1 MGGLKNGGFKWVT
14 KEGMSI
20 GSVPKARPVPVNGLN
35 VGFGSDMDLDSDSDD
50 DNYGGRYSVESSP
63 QDDKI
68 RRGADQKHSAGNQRY
83 PSYPSNGG
91 RSGATQKADIVRN
104 IHCDASSMLPSKAP
118 SHSRV
123 KSSCDAEEKAS
134 APSLQPR
141 LPNFYASDLSPW
153 SSVVSYDAC
162 IRLCLNLCA
171 KGRKDASFFL
181 DNECAVLRDAFSLR
195 HALLQSEEEVMSK
208 NSSELISG
216 AAAPKQKKTMGRIKV
231 QVRKVKMGFDPQF
244 GCSFPQMP
252 KLEIERFQ
260 YRINSV
266 KSKLSSGW
274 EAVLRVHA
282 THQLPKEGS
291 LSRKSLAYM
300 HVGSQYMKDLAGLLR
315 SGFSSSK
322 STSSLSENVQEAYSC
337 VIRLKSSSDEDAV
350 RMQPGSG
357 ETHIFFPDS
366 RGDDLMIVVSDSKGN
381 RCGCVT
387 AQVALIMDAANDKV
401 RWWPIYNESDHEPI
415 GKIQLYA
422 NYLTVQDDNSH
433 LKYGIVAE
441 TVAYDLVLETAMKAQ
456 HFQQRN
462 LLLHGQWKW
471 LVTEFSSFYG
481 VSDAYTKLRYLSY
494 VMDVATPTADCLVLI
509 HDLLS
514 PVIVKG
520 TALSHQEKRI
530 LGEMSEKIEEILA
543 LVFENYKSLD
553 DQALSGLA
561 DVFKS
566 TRVVAP
572 ALAPAVKLYGLQH
585 GLLSPEARLK
595 LCKHFQVAAKRR
607 SRRHLEEIDDSVF
620 TNEGATVDSVTTITA
635 YQKMRSVCLTVKNEI
650 YTDIDIN
657 DQSVLPSFLDL
668 PNLTSSI
675 YSVELAA
682 RLRSFLKA
690 CPPTGPSSPVTD
702 LVIAV
707 SDFERDLASWN
718 INYIKGG
725 VDAKEIFGY
734 YISNWIK
741 SKNGSL
747 LDTCKLSVVKGSTFK
762 TEQLT
767 SPLIDEIYDQL
778 RQTLTD
784 YEIIVHRWPQYAF
797 VLENVMAD
805 VQNALVEALEKQ
817 YADVLS
823 PLKDNLANLGL
834 KYVQKFAKRADS
846 YYSVPAE
853 LGIVL
858 NSLRRMLDVLFPKIE
873 AQLKTWSVFMVDAGN
888 GVPGERLTE
897 VTIMLRTKFR
907 NLTQAVTEKLLEN
920 TRLQSATKWKKIIQ
934 DFKDISAEADV
945 QTRMQ
950 HLQDMVIKTI
960 DHLHT
965 ILETC
970 VFVTVCRGFWD
981 RMGQEVLHC
990 LENGKEN
997 RSLYTGLRIALRV
1010 LDETYASEMQRLL
1023 GNSVQAKD
1031 IEPPRT
1037 ILEAHAMLSKD
1048 STSTKD
1054 GTYYY

>member
-1 MGGLKNGGFKWVT
+1 MGGFKNGGLKWVT
-14 KEGMSI
+14 KEGEFRKMNGMGI
-20 GSVPKARPVPVNGLN
+20 GSVPKAKPLPVNGEKF
-35 VGFGSDMDLDSDSDD
+35 GSGSDMDLNSDSDD
-50 DNYGGRYSVESSP
+50 ENYGGGRYSVESSP

-68 RRGADQKHSAGNQRY
+68 RDQRSS
-83 PSYPSNGG
+83 SYPSNGG

-104 IHCDASSMLPSKAP
+104 IHCDASSMLSSKVP

-123 KSSCDAEEKAS
+123 KSSVDADEKVPPQS
-134 APSLQPR
+134 SQPR
-141 LPNFYASDLSPW
+141 HPNFHASGHSPW
-153 SSVVSYDAC
+153 SSVVSYDGC
-162 IRLCLNLCA
+162 IRLCLDSWA
-171 KGRKDASFFL
+171 KGCKEASFFL
-181 DNECAVLRDAFSLR
+181 DNECAVLRDSFSLR

-208 NSSELISG
+208 RTSELISG
-216 AAAPKQKKTMGRIKV
+216 AAAPKPKKMMGRIKV
-231 QVRKVKMGFDPQF
+231 QVRKVKMGLDPQS

-260 YRINSV
+260 YCINTV
-266 KSKLSSGW
+266 KSRLSSGW
-274 EAVLRVHA
+274 EAVQRVNAAH
-282 THQLPKEGS
+282 HLPKEGS

-300 HVGSQYMKDLAGLLR
+300 HVGTQYMKDIVGLVR
-315 SGFSSSK
+315 SGLSSSQK
-322 STSSLSENVQEAYSC
+322 TSSLSENVQEAYSC
-337 VIRLKSSSDEDAV
+337 LIRLKSSSDDDAV

-357 ETHIFFPDS
+357 ETHIFFPGS
-366 RGDDLMIVVSDSKGN
+366 LGDDLMIVVSDSKGN

-387 AQVALIMDAANDKV
+387 AQVALIMDSANDKV
-401 RWWPIYNESDHEPI
+401 RWWPIYNEPDHEPV
-415 GKIQLYA
+415 GKIQLYV
-422 NYLTVQDDNSH
+422 NYLTSQDDNSH

-441 TVAYDLVLETAMKAQ
+441 TVAYDLVLESAMKAQ
-456 HFQQRN
+456 QFQQRN
-462 LLLHGQWKW
+462 LMLHGQWKW
-471 LVTEFSSFYG
+471 LVTEFASFYG

-494 VMDVATPTADCLVLI
+494 VMDVATPTADCLLLI

-514 PVIVKG
+514 PVIMKG

-530 LGEMSEKIEEILA
+530 LGEMSDKIEEILA

-553 DQALSGLA
+553 EQALSGLA

-572 ALAPAVKLYGLQH
+572 ALAPAIKLYGLQH
-585 GLLSPEARLK
+585 DLLSPEARLK

-607 SRRHLEEIDDSVF
+607 SRRHLSEIDDSVF
-620 TNEGATVDSVTTITA
+620 TNEGGVVDDVTSATA
-635 YQKMRSVCLTVKNEI
+635 YQKMKSICLSVKDEI
-650 YTDIDIN
+650 YTDIAIN
-657 DQSVLPSFLDL
+657 NQNVLPSFLDL

-675 YSVELAA
+675 YSVELSTK
-682 RLRSFLKA
+682 LRSFLKA

-707 SDFERDLASWN
+707 ADFERDLTLWY
-718 INYIKGG
+718 INHIKGG
-725 VDAKEIFGY
+725 VDAKEIFGVY
-734 YISNWIK
+734 VSNWIK
-741 SKNGSL
+741 AKHSSL
-747 LDTCKLSVVKGSTFK
+747 LESCRLSVVKGSTIK
-762 TEQLT
+762 TQQLT

-846 YYSVPAE
+846 YYSVPSE

-858 NSLRRMLDVLFPKIE
+858 NSLRRMLDVLFPKIDT
-873 AQLKTWSVFMVDAGN
+873 QLKTWSAFMVDPGN
-888 GVPGERLTE
+888 AVPGERLTE

-920 TRLQSATKWKKIIQ
+920 TRLQSTTKWKKIIQ
-934 DFKDISAEADV
+934 DFKDISAESDV
-945 QTRMQ
+945 QSRMQ
-950 HLQDMVIKTI
+950 QLQEMVIKTI
-960 DHLHT
+960 DHLHS

-970 VFVTVCRGFWD
+970 VFVSVCRGFWD

-997 RSLYTGLRIALRV
+997 RPLYKGLRIALRV

-1023 GNSVQAKD
+1023 GNSVQSKD

-1054 GTYYY
+1054 GTFYY